1 MGCDDISCL
10 LVHLQCHGS
19 STVRL
24 NEVKYEK
31 EGAGDLM
38 ILDLGQSGRVP

>member
-1 MGCDDISCL
+1 MTLAVYLCICS
-10 LVHLQCHGS
+10 VM
-19 STVRL
+19 VRL